1 MIVGI
6 DVGGTN
12 ARALLLDTVDH
23 QILDRRQVSSSG
35 TGPELVSA
43 LAEMVELLTT
53 DSSRSV
59 DAIGLAVAGLAHR
72 SGVVRFSPNLPDLVE
87 FPIGPELE
95 ALVGRPVVLGND
107 ATAGALAE
115 HRMGAGRGTDNFGFV
130 TLGTGIG
137 TGFVLD
143 GQLVRGAS
151 GFAGESGHMVVN
163 LEGPVHVTGRQGPWE
178 YFGSGSALGR
188 MGRQAAATGDFSAGE
203 AMAGSV
209 EAVTGQHVSDA
220 LADGDGDAVRI
231 FDGFCRLVAVGV
243 ANLVMIMDLERIVI
257 GGGLVQIGEPLRS
270 GIESSLGSM
279 IVGSDHRPPVEVVL
293 AELGPDAG
301 ALGAGLMAADLL

>member
-12 ARALLLDTVDH
+12 ARALLIDPADNRIVARD
-23 QILDRRQVSSSG
+23 QISSG
-35 TGPELVSA
+35 GTGTQLVAA
-43 LAEMVELLTT
+43 LLKMIERLRSGSGV
-53 DSSRSV
+53 SV
-59 DAIGLAVAGLAHR
+59 DAVGLAVAGLAHR
-72 SGVVRFSPNLPDLVE
+72 SGVVRYSPNLPDLVE
-87 FPIGPELE
+87 FPIGPEL
-95 ALVGRPVVLGND
+95 AKLVGRPVVLGND

-151 GFAGESGHMVVN
+151 GFAGESGHMVVD
-163 LEGPVHVTGRQGPWE
+163 LDGPVHVTGRQGPWE
-178 YFGSGSALGR
+178 HFGSGNALGR
-188 MGRQAAATGDFSAGE
+188 MGRQAAATGGFPAGE
-203 AMAGSV
+203 ATAGSI
-209 EAVTGQHVSDA
+209 ESITGQHVSDA
-220 LADGDGDAVRI
+220 LAGGDHDAARI
-231 FDGFCRLVAVGV
+231 FDRFCRHVAVGV

-257 GGGLVQIGEPLRS
+257 GGGLVRIGEPLRS
-270 GIESSLGSM
+270 GIRTHLGPM

-293 AELGPDAG
+293 AALGPDAG
-301 ALGAGLMAADLL
+301 ALGAGLMADDLL

>member
-59 DAIGLAVAGLAHR
+59 GAVGLAVAGLAHR
-72 SGVVRFSPNLPDLVE
+72 SGVVRFSPNLPNLVE

-115 HRMGAGRGTDNFGFV
+115 HRMGAGRGTDNFGFMS
-130 TLGTGIG
+130 LGTGIG

-151 GFAGESGHMVVN
+151 GFAGESGHMVVD

-220 LADGDGDAVRI
+220 LANGDGDAARI
-231 FDGFCRLVAVGV
+231 FDEFCHLVGLGV
-243 ANLVMIMDLERIVI
+243 ANLVMIMDLERIVV
-257 GGGLVQIGEPLRS
+257 GGGLVRIGEPLRS
-270 GIESSLGSM
+270 GIQAHLDKM
-279 IVGSDHRPPVEVVL
+279 VVGSEHRPPVEVVL
-293 AELGPDAG
+293 AELGADAG
-301 ALGAGLMAADLL
+301 ALGAALMAADLL

>member
-43 LAEMVELLTT
+43 LAEMVELLAT

-87 FPIGPELE
+87 FPIGPELG
-95 ALVGRPVVLGND
+95 ALVGRPGVLGND

-231 FDGFCRLVAVGV
+231 FDEFCHLVGLGV
-243 ANLVMIMDLERIVI
+243 ANLVMILDLERIVV
-257 GGGLVQIGEPLRS
+257 GGGLVRIGEPLRS
-270 GIESSLGSM
+270 GVQAHLDKM
-279 IVGSDHRPPVEVVL
+279 VVGSVHRPPVEVGL
-293 AELGPDAG
+293 AELGADAG
-301 ALGAGLMAADLL
+301 GLGAGLMAADLL

>member
-43 LAEMVELLTT
+43 LAEMVELLAT

-72 SGVVRFSPNLPDLVE
+72 SGVVRYSPNLPDLVE
-87 FPIGPELE
+87 FPIGPEL
-95 ALVGRPVVLGND
+95 AKLVGRPVVLGND

-151 GFAGESGHMVVN
+151 GFAGESGHMVVD
-163 LEGPVHVTGRQGPWE
+163 LDGPVHVTGRQGPWE
-178 YFGSGSALGR
+178 HFGSGNALGR

-231 FDGFCRLVAVGV
+231 FDEFCHLVGLGV
-243 ANLVMIMDLERIVI
+243 ANLVMILDLERIVV
-257 GGGLVQIGEPLRS
+257 GGGLVRIGEPLRS
-270 GIESSLGSM
+270 GVQAHLDKM
-279 IVGSDHRPPVEVVL
+279 VVGSVHRPPVEVVL
-293 AELGPDAG
+293 AELGADAG
-301 ALGAGLMAADLL
+301 GLGAGLMAADLL

>member
-43 LAEMVELLTT
+43 LAEMVELLAT

-72 SGVVRFSPNLPDLVE
+72 SGVVRFSPNPPGPVE
-87 FPIGPELE
+87 FPLGPGLE

-163 LEGPVHVTGRQGPWE
+163 LGGPVHVTGRQGPWE

-231 FDGFCRLVAVGV
+231 FDEFCHLVGLGV
-243 ANLVMIMDLERIVI
+243 ANLVMILDLERIVV
-257 GGGLVQIGEPLRS
+257 GGGLVRIGEPLRS
-270 GIESSLGSM
+270 GVQAHLDKM
-279 IVGSDHRPPVEVVL
+279 VVGSVHRPPVEVVL
-293 AELGPDAG
+293 AELGADAG
-301 ALGAGLMAADLL
+301 GLGAGLMAADLL